1 MSGSG
6 CSAGDPALVLG
17 GSTWRDSRRPG
28 SSSTS
33 PRSTPVTP
41 EALAPL
47 LWPRLALCS
56 QPLPAVPPVP
66 APSSWPADL
75 RESFPDAGTVPCSR
89 LSRCGLPRSRGLA
102 RCQAHFPGSARVALH
117 PIPSCAAASGAPAR
131 HCPRSE
137 SRNRA
142 LPGPVGSGEPPCP
155 EDGTQD
161 TRPGLV
167 SREAPTTARLWATP
181 GTPGLCWLPRGLS
194 RGGPGQRWGTVSQQE
209 AESAGKAGLLEQ
221 EGVGMPAGS
230 GGCAVGRHGGCPR
243 LSLLSCYP
251 QPSLSDDTQTCPWFV
266 LRSPLASRGVMLGLT
281 DHPSR
286 GLGIGGLGVSPSC

>member
-33 PRSTPVTP
+33 PRPTPVIP

-66 APSSWPADL
+66 APSSRPADL

-102 RCQAHFPGSARVALH
+102 RCQAHFPGSARVAL
-117 PIPSCAAASGAPAR
+117 PAWLCIPSPPAR
-131 HCPRSE
+131 RLLEYRPGTARGARAAIVRCRVQWALESLRVPKTGLKILGRGWCPGKLLQ
-137 SRNRA
+137 
-142 LPGPVGSGEPPCP
+142 LPGFGQPQGPP
-155 EDGTQD
+155 
-161 TRPGLV
+161 
-167 SREAPTTARLWATP
+167 A
-181 GTPGLCWLPRGLS
+181 
-194 RGGPGQRWGTVSQQE
+194 
-209 AESAGKAGLLEQ
+209 
-221 EGVGMPAGS
+221 
-230 GGCAVGRHGGCPR
+230 CAGCPG
-243 LSLLSCYP
+243 
-251 QPSLSDDTQTCPWFV
+251 D
-266 LRSPLASRGVMLGLT
+266 
-281 DHPSR
+281 
-286 GLGIGGLGVSPSC
+286 